1 MNIKIANKFAL
12 KNLKAHSLIYLPFV
26 LSSGI
31 MLMLFNIMASLA
43 NNGYVRTRHAS
54 LPMIINIGIVIIG
67 LLTFIFLI
75 YSTNFLT
82 KRRNKEFALYAILG
96 LEKKHI
102 RKILTIESFFV
113 FLAIAILGLVGGYIF
128 GKVTFLALNKL
139 MKDVSGRLMDS
150 PFSSKA
156 MIETLGLL
164 FIAYL
169 ISLISTSYKIYT
181 SSPVELLSRQKSGE
195 GEPKSR
201 YLLMILGFICLGIGY
216 YIAIKTQGILKSL
229 GLFFLASLIIMLA
242 TYLLFT
248 SFSVIY
254 LKNQKK
260 KKSYYKKERFL
271 AISGLLYRIKSNAIS
286 LASISIMS
294 VGVIITISATLAIYN
309 RIEYSTTNAVPREY
323 NLDSNKA
330 INQDNLEIEKKKLE
344 EDVYKTVKDKN
355 QIVNNF
361 ISYGLMTTAQVD
373 GDKFTSFNKGDGR
386 HIPYFILACDLDG
399 YNKRVGKEYKLN
411 DGEVLLTGNQKFML
425 KKDKIK
431 IGDKTYR
438 VKIVDN
444 FLPSDIAVETYGL
457 VVKDLAEMQYLAG
470 ELKLFDSKE
479 KTYKNPEINLSAN
492 WDIKGIDK
500 ESYMKNLGSYAKNK
514 GLNVEYR
521 DQYLKEAYGLYGGFV
536 FLGTVI
542 ALIFLISTIL
552 VSYYKQISEG
562 YEDREK
568 FQIMKKIGLDDKL
581 IQKTQASQILY
592 LFFAPLAFAI
602 LNSLVASKIVYQL
615 LALFGVMQ
623 FMQYGRYF
631 FMIIGV
637 FILSYYI
644 IFKII
649 NRVYYKIVSL

>member
-1 MNIKIANKFAL
+1 MNIKIANKFAI
-12 KNLKAHSLIYLPFV
+12 KNLKAHSLIYIPFV

-43 NNGYVRTRHAS
+43 NNGYVRTIHAS
-54 LPMIINIGIVIIG
+54 LPMVINIGIVIIG

-75 YSTNFLT
+75 YNTNFLT
-82 KRRNKEFALYAILG
+82 KRRNKEFALYGILG

-102 RKILTIESFFV
+102 RKILTIESFFA

-128 GKVTFLALNKL
+128 GKASFLALNKL
-139 MKDVSGRLMDS
+139 MRDVTGRLMDY

-156 MIETLGLL
+156 MIESLSLL
-164 FIAYL
+164 ILAYL

-181 SSPVELLSRQKSGE
+181 STPVELLSMQKSGE

-201 YLLMILGFICLGIGY
+201 YLTMILGFISLGLGY
-216 YIAIKTQGILKSL
+216 YIAIKTQGTLKSL

-294 VGVIITISATLAIYN
+294 VGVIITISASLAIYN
-309 RIEYSTTNAVPREY
+309 RIEYSATNVVPREY
-323 NLDSNKA
+323 NLDSHVA
-330 INQDNLEIEKKKLE
+330 INKDNLEIEKKKLE
-344 EDVYKTVKDKN
+344 EDVYKTVTDKN
-355 QIVNNF
+355 QVVNNF
-361 ISYGLMTTAQVD
+361 ISYGMMTTAQVD
-373 GDKFTSFNKGDGR
+373 GDKFTSFKVDGG

-399 YNKRVGKEYKLN
+399 YNKRLGKNYKLN
-411 DGEVLLTGNQKFML
+411 EGEILLTGNQKFML
-425 KKDKIK
+425 KKDKIQ

-444 FLPSDIAVETYGL
+444 FLPSNIAVETYGL
-457 VVKDLAEMQYLAG
+457 VVKDLEDMEYLAG

-479 KTYKNPEINLSAN
+479 KKYKNPEINLSAN
-492 WDIKGIDK
+492 WDIRGIDK
-500 ESYMKNLGSYAKNK
+500 ETYRKNLESYVKNK
-514 GLNVEYR
+514 GVDVEYR
-521 DQYLKEAYGLYGGFV
+521 DQYLKGAYELYGGFV

-542 ALIFLISTIL
+542 ALIFLTSTIL

-581 IQKTQASQILY
+581 IQKSQGSQIFY
-592 LFFAPLAFAI
+592 LFFVPLAFAI

-637 FILSYYI
+637 FIISYYI
-644 IFKII
+644 IFKLT
-649 NRVYYKIVSL
+649 NKAYYKLVCQ

>member
-139 MKDVSGRLMDS
+139 MKDVSGRLMDY

-521 DQYLKEAYGLYGGFV
+521 NQYLKEAYGLYGGFV

-592 LFFAPLAFAI
+592 LFFVPLAFAI

>member
-1 MNIKIANKFAL
+1 MNIKIANKFAI

-31 MLMLFNIMASLA
+31 MLMLFNIMSSLA
-43 NNGYVRTRHAS
+43 NNEFVRTRHAS
-54 LPMIINIGIVIIG
+54 LPMVINIGIVIIG

-102 RKILTIESFFV
+102 RKILTIESFLA

-128 GKVTFLALNKL
+128 GKVSFLALNKL
-139 MKDVSGRLMDS
+139 MRDVTGRLMDY

-156 MIETLGLL
+156 MIESLSLL
-164 FIAYL
+164 ILAYL

-181 SSPVELLSRQKSGE
+181 STPVELLSRQKSGE

-201 YLLMILGFICLGIGY
+201 YLLMILGFISLGLGY

-229 GLFFLASLIIMLA
+229 GLFFIASLIIMLA

-260 KKSYYKKERFL
+260 KKSYYEKERFL

-294 VGVIITISATLAIYN
+294 VGVIITISASLAIYN
-309 RIEYSTTNAVPREY
+309 RIEYSATNVVPREY
-323 NLDSNKA
+323 NLDSHEA
-330 INQDNLEIEKKKLE
+330 INKDNLEIEKKKLE
-344 EDVYKTVKDKN
+344 DDVYKTVTDKN

-361 ISYGLMTTAQVD
+361 ISYGMMTTAQVD
-373 GDKFTSFNKGDGR
+373 GDKFTSFKSDGR
-386 HIPYFILACDLDG
+386 HSPYFILACDLDG
-399 YNKRVGKEYKLN
+399 YNKRVGKDYKLN
-411 DGEVLLTGNQKFML
+411 DGEILLTGNQKFML

-431 IGDKTYR
+431 IGDKTYKIR
-438 VKIVDN
+438 VVEN
-444 FLPSDIAVETYGL
+444 FIPSNIAVETYGL
-457 VVKDLAEMQYLAG
+457 VVKDLEEMEYLAS

-479 KTYKNPEINLSAN
+479 KKYKNPEIYLSAN
-492 WDIKGIDK
+492 WDILGIDK
-500 ESYMKNLGSYAKNK
+500 ETYRKNLESYAKNK

-521 DQYLKEAYGLYGGFV
+521 EQYLKGAYELYGGFV

-568 FQIMKKIGLDDKL
+568 YQIMKKIGLDDKL
-581 IQKTQASQILY
+581 IQKTQGSQILY

-602 LNSLVASKIVYQL
+602 LNSLIASKIVYQL

-637 FILSYYI
+637 FIISYYI
-644 IFKII
+644 IFKIT
-649 NRVYYKIVSL
+649 NRVYYKLVSL

>member
-12 KNLKAHSLIYLPFV
+12 KNLKAHSLIYIPFV

-43 NNGYVRTRHAS
+43 NNQYVRTRHTS

-82 KRRNKEFALYAILG
+82 KRRNKEFALYGILG

-102 RKILTIESFFV
+102 RKILTIESFFA

-128 GKVTFLALNKL
+128 GKVSFLALNKL
-139 MKDVSGRLMDS
+139 MRDVTGRLMDY

-156 MIETLGLL
+156 MIETLALL
-164 FIAYL
+164 FLAYL

-201 YLLMILGFICLGIGY
+201 YLLMILGFICLAIGY

-229 GLFFLASLIIMLA
+229 GLFFLAALIIMLA

-294 VGVIITISATLAIYN
+294 VGVIITISASLAIYN
-309 RIEYSTTNAVPREY
+309 RIEYSATNVVPREY
-323 NLDSNKA
+323 NLDSHVA
-330 INQDNLEIEKKKLE
+330 INKDNLEIEKKKLE
-344 EDVYKTVKDKN
+344 DDVYKTVTDKN

-361 ISYGLMTTAQVD
+361 ISYGMMTTAQVD
-373 GDKFTSFNKGDGR
+373 GDKFTSFKSDGR
-386 HIPYFILACDLDG
+386 HSPYLILACDLDS
-399 YNKRVGKEYKLN
+399 YNKRLGKDYKLN
-411 DGEVLLTGNQKFML
+411 EGEVLLTGNQKFML

-444 FLPSDIAVETYGL
+444 FLPSNIAVETYGL
-457 VVKDLAEMQYLAG
+457 VVKDLEDMEYLAG

-479 KTYKNPEINLSAN
+479 KNYKNPEISLSAN

-500 ESYMKNLGSYAKNK
+500 ETYRKNLESFSKNN
-514 GLNVEYR
+514 GLNVEYK
-521 DQYLKEAYGLYGGFV
+521 DQYLKGAYELYGGFV

-568 FQIMKKIGLDDKL
+568 YQIMKKIGLDDTL
-581 IQKTQASQILY
+581 IQKSQGSQILY

-637 FILSYYI
+637 FIISYYI
-644 IFKII
+644 IFKIT
-649 NRVYYKIVSL
+649 NKAYYKLVCQ